1 MNGTEDETI
10 MEKGVNE
17 AEEPGRQMTTERR
30 RSRRGLFR
38 KGLGVTAAILG
49 AGALLQK
56 SPGVAHANG
65 NEGPTT
71 FTSNTNGTPAVTA
84 NGTNGANGVNAISDS
99 GNGLFALSS
108 SENSIHTIG
117 PGFLSTGI
125 RAGIYAEGGTGYGVL
140 ATSTSGTSVIG
151 FNDTAI
157 ALQGQSTSGIGVL
170 AESVSGPALVAKGPV
185 QVQGTSVGQATLL
198 AGKTSVTVT
207 SSAATASSNILL
219 TPLGNPLGNL
229 WVTRAAGSFTIH
241 ASKAPPSNLSI
252 AYLIIN

>member
-1 MNGTEDETI
+1 M
-10 MEKGVNE
+10 KE
-17 AEEPGRQMTTERR
+17 AEEPGRQAATERR
-30 RSRRGLFR
+30 KSRRALLG
-38 KGLGVTAAILG
+38 KGLGVAVATLG
-49 AGALLQK
+49 VGALLEK
-56 SPGVAHANG
+56 SSGVAHADG

-71 FTSNTNGTPAVTA
+71 FTSNTNGTPAVAA

-151 FNDTAI
+151 FNDNAI
-157 ALQGQSTSGIGVL
+157 ALQGQSTSGIGVF

-185 QVQGTSVGQATLL
+185 HVQGNSVGQATLP
-198 AGKTSVTVT
+198 AGSTSVTVNT
-207 SSAATASSNILL
+207 SAATTSSIIVL
-219 TPLGNPLGNL
+219 TPLSKPKTL
-229 WVTRAAGSFTIH
+229 WVTRANGSFTIH
-241 ASKAPPSNLSI
+241 ASASSLSNIAI
-252 AYLIIN
+252 AYLIVN